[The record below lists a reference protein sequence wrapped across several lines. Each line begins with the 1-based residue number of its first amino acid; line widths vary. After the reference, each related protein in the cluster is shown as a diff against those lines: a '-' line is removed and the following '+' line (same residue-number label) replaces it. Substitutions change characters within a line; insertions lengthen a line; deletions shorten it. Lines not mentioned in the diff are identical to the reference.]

1 MELARPCQLSQRLP
15 SLPSTQPILHFVEA
29 DTLDGSTPARVSVAG
44 SVSLTDSESEDL
56 ELNSWDTDTPK
67 APTSKYQ
74 KRPTKM
80 TDRLTLADRV
90 VMDPPGSAGVVVSR
104 EDKKLA
110 DALVVRN
117 LAINACF
124 IGLW

>member
-1 MELARPCQLSQRLP
+1 M
-15 SLPSTQPILHFVEA
+15 HFVEV
-29 DTLDGSTPARVSVAG
+29 DTFGGSTPALTG
-44 SVSLTDSESEDL
+44 SVSMIDSESKDL
-56 ELNSWDTDTPK
+56 ELSSWGTDAFK
-67 APTSKYQ
+67 AHTNKHQ

-90 VMDPPGSAGVVVSR
+90 VMDPTGGAGVVVSR